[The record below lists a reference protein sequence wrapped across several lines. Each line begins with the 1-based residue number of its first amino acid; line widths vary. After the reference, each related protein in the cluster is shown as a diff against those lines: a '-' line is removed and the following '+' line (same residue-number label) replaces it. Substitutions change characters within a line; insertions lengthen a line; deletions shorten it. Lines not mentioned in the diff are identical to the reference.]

1 MTLLFISSKDVNM
14 KSNGGFQ
21 CTNRNYLSFCN
32 LLGVDNVEVI
42 NLISRVKNSIFM
54 KVLKRIYY
62 LVGFSEG
69 LSYKIVNNI
78 VKTAKEHDFVF
89 IDSSTYGVVA
99 YYLKKGNYNGKI
111 ICFFHNVEYTIKLQ
125 QVSINPVNFLK
136 SFLVY
141 YNEKKACKYSDKI
154 VVLNKRDGN
163 KLHGLYG
170 LKNFIVIP
178 ISLSDSYKSQINELT
193 EVPPT
198 LLFVG
203 NNWYANIHG
212 LKWFVNNVLNY
223 VNIKLQI
230 VGSDMD
236 KLEKNFVHP
245 KIEFLGYVPDLSE
258 ILTKADYVLS
268 PIFLG
273 GGMKV
278 KTCES
283 LMYGKNII
291 GTSEAFE
298 GYEIDPMK
306 VGAICRN
313 EEDFIDAIKN
323 YCSIKREKFNKYSR
337 QSFLEKYSFQATL
350 IKYEELL
357 CK

>member
-1 MTLLFISSKDVNM
+1 M
-14 KSNGGFQ
+14 
-21 CTNRNYLSFCN
+21 SFCN
-32 LLGVDNVEVI
+32 LLGTQNVEVR
-42 NLISRVKNSIFM
+42 NLLSGLKNSISRKIF
-54 KVLKRIYY
+54 KRIYY
-62 LVGFSEG
+62 LFGFSEG
-69 LSYKIVNNI
+69 LSFKIVNNI
-78 VKTAKEHDFVF
+78 IKTAREYDIVF
-89 IDSSTYGVVA
+89 IDTSTYGVIA
-99 YYLKKGNYNGKI
+99 YYLKKKKYNGKI
-111 ICFFHNVEYTIKLQ
+111 ICFFHNVEYAVKLQ
-125 QVSINPVNFLK
+125 QANINPLNFFK

-163 KLHGLYG
+163 KLYGLYG

-178 ISLSDSYKSQINELT
+178 ISLVDSYKMRVNKLT

-212 LKWFVNNVLNY
+212 LKWFVNNVLNF
-223 VNIKLQI
+223 VDIKLQI

-236 KLEKNFVHP
+236 KLEKDFVHP
-245 KIEFLGYVPDLSE
+245 KIDFLGYVPDLSKV
-258 ILTKADYVLS
+258 LSNADYVLS

-298 GYEIDPMK
+298 GYEIDPIK

-313 EEDFIDAIKN
+313 KEEFINTIRN
-323 YCSIKREKFNKYSR
+323 YCSIKREKFNEYSR
-337 QSFLEKYSFQATL
+337 QCFLEKY
-350 IKYEELL
+350 
-357 CK
+357 